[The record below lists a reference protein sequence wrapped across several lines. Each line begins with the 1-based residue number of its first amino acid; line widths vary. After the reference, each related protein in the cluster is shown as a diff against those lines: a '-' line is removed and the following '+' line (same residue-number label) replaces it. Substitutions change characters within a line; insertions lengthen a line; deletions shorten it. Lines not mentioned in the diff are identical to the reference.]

1 MPQNLIHAI
10 VEANTTRKD
19 FIAEEIIRL
28 KPKVVGIY
36 RLIMKTGSD
45 NFRASSIQGIMKCI
59 KAKGISV
66 IVYEPAFKE
75 KEFYNS
81 RVVEDLS
88 AFKLQA
94 DVIIANRQ
102 SSALAYVAEK
112 IYNRDL
118 FSSEN

>member
-1 MPQNLIHAI
+1 
-10 VEANTTRKD
+10 
-19 FIAEEIIRL
+19 
-28 KPKVVGIY
+28 
-36 RLIMKTGSD
+36 MKTGSD